1 MIIKILGVGC
11 RKCEKLFEKVN
22 DLVKSNNLDAEVL
35 KIEDINEFMKYGILL
50 TPALIIN
57 EKLKCSINIPTE
69 KQILKYINEE
79 L

>member
-1 MIIKILGVGC
+1 M
-11 RKCEKLFEKVN
+11 FEKVN
-22 DLVKSNNLDAEVL
+22 DTVKSNNLDAEVL